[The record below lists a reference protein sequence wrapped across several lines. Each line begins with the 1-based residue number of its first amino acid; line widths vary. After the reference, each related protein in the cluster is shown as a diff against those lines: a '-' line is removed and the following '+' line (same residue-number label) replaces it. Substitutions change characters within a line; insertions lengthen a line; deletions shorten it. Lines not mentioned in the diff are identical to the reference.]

1 MERKETAADLNLKN
15 LCLEKSIW
23 ARNAGFWEAL
33 SYLCR
38 NDTSQKQVASF
49 LSCLWACKYQTNCWI
64 RKDCE
69 WECEGRILCVILLK
83 IGEDGKSCGC
93 LTIQMCRGKRRKGWL
108 RWNSTRPTTTEFS
121 EYVHMIRIWL
131 CLFFRKKSDIFFSR
145 FILA

>member
-69 WECEGRILCVILLK
+69 WEWEGRICCVILLK
-83 IGEDGKSCGC
+83 IGEDGQELWLLDNSDVQREEEERLVTLEQHKTNHNWIFRICSHDPY
-93 LTIQMCRGKRRKGWL
+93 LTL
-108 RWNSTRPTTTEFS
+108 
-121 EYVHMIRIWL
+121 L
-131 CLFFRKKSDIFFSR
+131 IFFVKNLTYCFHVLS
-145 FILA
+145 